1 MTMKIYLNLIF
12 QEYQSK
18 HFEYDASIGEIVRK
32 PMKNKQQSLI
42 QNLQKLNIGI
52 DSNRTDKT
60 IATTGTKNLNNCPP
74 KHSADKSNTSDESIR
89 LHVSSDDSAPRDDVS
104 TSSNNASTTSITE
117 RNASI
122 EDEAN
127 ARDFGTNIIPQ
138 LLGAKNAGR
147 KIAGEITVENE
158 DVSPSKR
165 KLFSKRPMQESFV
178 NFSQEESVPRRLV
191 VPNPYY
197 DRNPKTNN
205 TSKKNNSTIKNITV
219 VKKKTPTKKQNDD
232 NQMVGKEPAVAMYNR
247 IESFNN
253 VLKKTQSVFR
263 PPSKYVYSEHRKC
276 PSLVSIY

>member
-1 MTMKIYLNLIF
+1 M
-12 QEYQSK
+12 
-18 HFEYDASIGEIVRK
+18 RK
-32 PMKNKQQSLI
+32 QTKNKQQSLI

-52 DSNRTDKT
+52 DSNRTNAT
-60 IATTGTKNLNNCPP
+60 IATTVTTNLNKSPP
-74 KHSADKSNTSDESIR
+74 KQLGDKSNTSDESLR
-89 LHVSSDDSAPRDDVS
+89 LHVSSDDSGPRDVVS

-127 ARDFGTNIIPQ
+127 ARDFGTSIIPHV
-138 LLGAKNAGR
+138 LCTKNVSRKNAGEVT
-147 KIAGEITVENE
+147 AENE

-178 NFSQEESVPRRLV
+178 NFSQDDSIPRRVV

-197 DRNPKTNN
+197 DPNPKTN

-232 NQMVGKEPAVAMYNR
+232 NQKTGKEPALAMYNR

>member
-1 MTMKIYLNLIF
+1 MKT
-12 QEYQSK
+12 
-18 HFEYDASIGEIVRK
+18 
-32 PMKNKQQSLI
+32 KQQSLI

-52 DSNRTDKT
+52 DSIQTNTT
-60 IATTGTKNLNNCPP
+60 IATKVTTNLNKSPI
-74 KHSADKSNTSDESIR
+74 KQLADKSNTSNESIR
-89 LHVSSDDSAPRDDVS
+89 LHVSSDDSRQRDDVS

-122 EDEAN
+122 EDEVN
-127 ARDFGTNIIPQ
+127 AIEFGTNAIPQ
-138 LLGAKNAGR
+138 VLCTKAAGCKNAVD
-147 KIAGEITVENE
+147 ITDENE

-178 NFSQEESVPRRLV
+178 NFSQEESITRRLV

-197 DRNPKTNN
+197 DPNPKTNA
-205 TSKKNNSTIKNITV
+205 SKKNNSTVKNITV
-219 VKKKTPTKKQNDD
+219 GKKKTPTKKQNDD
-232 NQMVGKEPAVAMYNR
+232 NQQTGKEPALAMYNR

-276 PSLVSIY
+276 PSLVSVN